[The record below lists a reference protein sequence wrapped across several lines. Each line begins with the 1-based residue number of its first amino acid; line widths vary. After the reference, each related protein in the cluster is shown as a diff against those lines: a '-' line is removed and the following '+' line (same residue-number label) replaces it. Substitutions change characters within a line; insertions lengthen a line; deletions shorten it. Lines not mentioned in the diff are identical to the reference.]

1 MPSLICELRE
11 PHPFACFG
19 KVSEL
24 LHDCGACLLRETAG
38 CTHTHDPLGE
48 VLLRELNGNRCLQA
62 GKYEL
67 TQSLGVHLRDL
78 RILDTNR
85 NPSYASCILCRERA
99 LVINL
104 EFIQVLHPN
113 YLSAKAHE

>member
-1 MPSLICELRE
+1 M
-11 PHPFACFG
+11 
-19 KVSEL
+19 
-24 LHDCGACLLRETAG
+24 
-38 CTHTHDPLGE
+38 
-48 VLLRELNGNRCLQA
+48 QA

-85 NPSYASCILCRERA
+85 NPSYASCILCREHA

-104 EFIQVLHPN
+104 EFIQVLHSIH
-113 YLSAKAHE
+113 LSVKTHE

>member
-1 MPSLICELRE
+1 MHNCS
-11 PHPFACFG
+11 
-19 KVSEL
+19 
-24 LHDCGACLLRETAG
+24 ACLLRETVG
-38 CTHTHDPLGE
+38 THTYDQLRGLP
-48 VLLRELNGNRCLQA
+48 LLRELTGSRCMQA

-85 NPSYASCILCRERA
+85 NPSYASCILCREHA

-104 EFIQVLHPN
+104 EFIQVLH
-113 YLSAKAHE
+113 